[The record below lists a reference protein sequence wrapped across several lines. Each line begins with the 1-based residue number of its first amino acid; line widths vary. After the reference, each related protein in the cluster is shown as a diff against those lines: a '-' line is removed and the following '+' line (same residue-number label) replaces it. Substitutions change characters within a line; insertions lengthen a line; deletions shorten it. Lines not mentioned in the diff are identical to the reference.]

1 MAAKL
6 DPSCEACFSPHN
18 SNNNNNI
25 NSSSLKADAGCQS
38 SYSDQ
43 NLQDIIAKMWLEQGD
58 EVLTILR

>member
-6 DPSCEACFSPHN
+6 DPSCEARFSPHN
-18 SNNNNNI
+18 SNNNNI
-25 NSSSLKADAGCQS
+25 NSSLKADAGCQS

-58 EVLTILR
+58 EVSTILR